1 MAREIRM
8 SEQRHRPG
16 PWILSETS
24 IIRHGDTEP
33 TQIGEIF
40 CNRNNKLIAEIPDYC
55 YHAEDVEQDKADARL
70 IAAAPELLEA
80 LEIVIRDKAPSYHDC
95 IDDGEPECAWCIA
108 RKAIVKA
115 TS

>member
-1 MAREIRM
+1 MNN
-8 SEQRHRPG
+8 HRPG

-24 IIRHGDTEP
+24 VVRHGDTKP

-55 YHAEDVEQDKADARL
+55 CQPEDVEQDMADARL
-70 IAAAPELLEA
+70 ISAAPELLEA
-80 LEIVIRDKAPSYHDC
+80 LQMAMEIGDQCSRGFLNQFQAKAR
-95 IDDGEPECAWCIA
+95 AAIA
-108 RKAIVKA
+108 KA